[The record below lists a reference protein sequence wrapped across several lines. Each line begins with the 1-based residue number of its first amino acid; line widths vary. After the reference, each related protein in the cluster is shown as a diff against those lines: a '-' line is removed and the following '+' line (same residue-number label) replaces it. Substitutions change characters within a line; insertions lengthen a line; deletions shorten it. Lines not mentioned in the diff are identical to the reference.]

1 MKLEEE
7 LVKLI
12 KLTGSALL
20 KDATPDDL
28 AMLSSQQRLAA
39 TAIAEL
45 HISSIQCQA

>member
-28 AMLSSQQRLAA
+28 AMLSSQQPS
-39 TAIAEL
+39 IA
-45 HISSIQCQA
+45 SSM